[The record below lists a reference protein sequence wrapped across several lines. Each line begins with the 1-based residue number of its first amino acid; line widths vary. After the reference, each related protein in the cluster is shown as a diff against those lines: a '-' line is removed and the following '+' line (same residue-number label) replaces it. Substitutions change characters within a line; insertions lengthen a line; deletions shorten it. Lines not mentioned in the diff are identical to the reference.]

1 MTRPGA
7 KQVLPLRKLIHLA
20 GSVFP
25 LLYLFAP
32 RQVVLWAATIVLV
45 LTLSVEWGRQH
56 ASTLERLFE
65 WLIGSALREGEQRK
79 PTTGTWSMLGILI
92 SVLNIIL
99 KQADKEEQAQ
109 MLTLAGVVVVLIM
122 VVRLINDLFNM
133 VRSVFHLF

>member
-1 MTRPGA
+1 MIMD
-7 KQVLPLRKLIHLA
+7 VNLIFQIA
-20 GSVFP
+20 G
-25 LLYLFAP
+25 
-32 RQVVLWAATIVLV
+32 
-45 LTLSVEWGRQH
+45 
-56 ASTLERLFE
+56 
-65 WLIGSALREGEQRK
+65 
-79 PTTGTWSMLGILI
+79 LGILI